1 MRTDSETKTRIQ
13 DSERGNWKKNE
24 IGTAGNSLLGDLV
37 GVNGRR
43 KMEKII
49 LRLSLLVNC
58 LEIES
63 GVAIQTRLQGK

>member
-1 MRTDSETKTRIQ
+1 MRMDSETKIKN
-13 DSERGNWKKNE
+13 SGFGKKKLEKNE
-24 IGTAGNSLLGDLV
+24 IGTAGNSLLGDFV

-63 GVAIQTRLQGK
+63 GVATQTRLQGK